1 MVHRR
6 SFNRK
11 FRAPSARAPHEFAHP
26 YIHRRS
32 RRISAEPIA
41 RSAVYF
47 QRLFAHNTETA
58 RSLIEPA
65 AVFGWFA
72 TLCSSVS
79 FVPQAWK
86 VIRTR
91 ETRDISRWMYVITV
105 AGFASWT
112 AYGILLGQWPI
123 IVTNSLCFALSA
135 FILAMK
141 LLPQRE
147 KEVVADA
154 LDPEGDGRGG

>member
-1 MVHRR
+1 M
-6 SFNRK
+6 
-11 FRAPSARAPHEFAHP
+11 
-26 YIHRRS
+26 
-32 RRISAEPIA
+32 
-41 RSAVYF
+41 
-47 QRLFAHNTETA
+47 
-58 RSLIEPA
+58 EPA
-65 AVFGWFA
+65 AAFGWLA
-72 TLCSSVS
+72 TLCSTVS

-135 FILAMK
+135 FILIMK
-141 LLPQRE
+141 LLPQGE
-147 KEVVADA
+147 KEAVADA
-154 LDPEGDGRGG
+154 LDPGENVQRERTR